1 MSGTRIQKEFRGGT
15 PEGDL
20 LREMSRDKYSTGI
33 LYEEAAVPLI
43 FTRLIYFYVFIS
55 YILLIKTVSLL
66 GFPYSG
72 APVIG
77 QTSSVWLA

>member
-33 LYEEAAVPLI
+33 LYEEAGVPLI
-43 FTRLIYFYVFIS
+43 SPHLFTSTMF
-55 YILLIKTVSLL
+55 
-66 GFPYSG
+66 
-72 APVIG
+72 
-77 QTSSVWLA
+77 